1 MSDFRLLTRDELV
14 ALTEHRRRAGVIAW
28 LKARGWVYE
37 IGKSGW
43 PRVSAAY
50 AESRLGGSQK
60 AVVAS
65 DEPNWSA
72 LRAA

>member
-1 MSDFRLLTRDELV
+1 MSFRLLTRDELI
-14 ALTEHRRRAGVIAW
+14 ALTEHKRRAGVMAW

-37 IGKSGW
+37 VGKSGW

-50 AESRLGGSQK
+50 AESRLGGLP
-60 AVVAS
+60 VAQNAS
-65 DEPNWSA
+65 EEPDWSA